1 MEVRCLRPNLPI
13 DIPFS
18 NRDHHK
24 THVFG
29 KKKDKVNGNEDIT
42 QMEPKTMQRAL
53 LNIRQAIAELYL
65 GIKQKTRDE
74 VIDYM

>member
-1 MEVRCLRPNLPI
+1 VAVCLLTLI

-29 KKKDKVNGNEDIT
+29 KKRDKVNGGNEDIT
-42 QMEPKTMQRAL
+42 QMEPKKLQKTL
-53 LNIRQAIAELYL
+53 LTLREAVAELYL
-65 GIKQKTRDE
+65 GIK
-74 VIDYM
+74 

>member
-1 MEVRCLRPNLPI
+1 MAVCLLTLI

-29 KKKDKVNGNEDIT
+29 KKRDGNEDIT
-42 QMEPKTMQRAL
+42 QMEPKKLQKTL
-53 LNIRQAIAELYL
+53 LTLREAVAELYL
-65 GIKQKTRDE
+65 GIK
-74 VIDYM
+74 